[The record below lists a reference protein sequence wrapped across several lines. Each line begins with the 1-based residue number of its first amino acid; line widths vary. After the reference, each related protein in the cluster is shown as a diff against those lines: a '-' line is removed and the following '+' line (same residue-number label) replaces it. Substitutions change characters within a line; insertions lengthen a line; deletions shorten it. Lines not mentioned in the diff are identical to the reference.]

1 VASRISVK
9 NRESGLRYIEFIKS
23 RRSSKLLEPG
33 EVSLEDLLTTL
44 EAAVSAPSAHNA
56 QPWRFIL
63 VRNKETIRRLLEAM
77 AEEWRR
83 DLLSDGL
90 DERKVEVI
98 IRESASRTLRAS
110 AVIVACLT
118 MSEMDRYP
126 DEKRSRCE
134 YIMAVQSVAAA
145 CQNLLLALHAL
156 GYGACWRCG
165 PLFAPESV
173 RRVLNIPSD
182 VEPQALIEVGLPG
195 GIRPTRRK
203 PLSEVVFMDR
213 WGEHS

>member
-1 VASRISVK
+1 MLSYV
-9 NRESGLRYIEFIKS
+9 EFIKS
-23 RRSSKLLEPG
+23 RRSSKLLQPG
-33 EVSLEDLLTTL
+33 DVSLEDLLIAL
-44 EAAVSAPSAHNA
+44 EAAVSAPNAHNA
-56 QPWRFIL
+56 QPWRFVL
-63 VRNKETIRRLLEAM
+63 VKDRDTIRRLLEAM
-77 AEEWRR
+77 AEEWRM

-118 MSEMDRYP
+118 MSEMDQYP
-126 DEKRSRCE
+126 DERRARCE
-134 YIMAVQSVAAA
+134 YVMAVQSVAAA

-173 RRVLNIPSD
+173 RRVLGIPSD
-182 VEPQALIEVGLPG
+182 VEPQALIEVGRPG
-195 GIRPTRRK
+195 GIRPMRRK
-203 PLSEVVFMDR
+203 PLREVVFIDK
-213 WGEHS
+213 WGEPPR

>member
-1 VASRISVK
+1 MSMK
-9 NRESGLRYIEFIKS
+9 NRESGLRYLEFIKS

-33 EVSLEDLLTTL
+33 DVPLEDLMTAL

-63 VRNKETIRRLLEAM
+63 LRNKDTIRRLLEAM
-77 AEEWRR
+77 AEEWKR

-118 MSEMDRYP
+118 MSEMDHYP

-134 YIMAVQSVAAA
+134 YVMAVQSVAAA

-195 GIRPTRRK
+195 GIRPMRRK
-203 PLSEVVFMDR
+203 TLSEVVFIDR
-213 WGEHS
+213 WGEHP